1 MLEQSSFKMKSYGF
15 TLVEILVVIAIIG
28 LIFSVTLP
36 ISYELYESYK
46 NSLKVQE
53 VTLYI
58 ASLKRE
64 GFLYSEEKDI
74 SSSEGALIVNGEKK
88 VFPGVYIL
96 VKEPFK
102 FFKNGTSNGGEI
114 EIQVGSEKYKIT
126 VSAPFG
132 DLSLERVGYEKV

>member
-1 MLEQSSFKMKSYGF
+1 MKNYGF
-15 TLVEILVVIAIIG
+15 TLVEILIVIAIIG

-36 ISYELYESYK
+36 ISYELYETYK
-46 NSLKVQE
+46 NSLKAQE
-53 VTLYI
+53 VMLYI

-64 GFLYSEEKDI
+64 GFLYSEEKEI
-74 SSSEGALIVNGEKK
+74 SSSEGALIVNGEPK

-96 VKEPFK
+96 VKKSFK

-114 EIQVGSEKYKIT
+114 EIRVGGERYKII

-132 DLSLERVGYEKV
+132 ELSLERIGYEKA

>member
-1 MLEQSSFKMKSYGF
+1 MKNYGF
-15 TLVEILVVIAIIG
+15 TLVEILIVIAIIG

-36 ISYELYESYK
+36 ISYELYETYK
-46 NSLKVQE
+46 NSLKAQE
-53 VTLYI
+53 VMLYI

-74 SSSEGALIVNGEKK
+74 SSSEGALIVNGEPK

-96 VKEPFK
+96 VKKSFK

-114 EIQVGSEKYKIT
+114 EIRVGGERYKII

-132 DLSLERVGYEKV
+132 ELSLERIGYEKA

>member
-1 MLEQSSFKMKSYGF
+1 MKTHGF
-15 TLVEILVVIAIIG
+15 TLIEILIVITIVG
-28 LIFSVTLP
+28 LIFSITLP

-53 VTLYI
+53 VMLYI

-64 GFLYSEEKDI
+64 SFLYSEEKDI
-74 SSSEGALIVNGEKK
+74 SSCEGALIVNGKSK
-88 VFPGVYIL
+88 VFSGVYI
-96 VKEPFK
+96 VVRKPFK

-114 EIQVGSEKYKIT
+114 EIHVGSEKYKII

-132 DLSLERVGYEKV
+132 ELFFERIGYEKV

>member
-1 MLEQSSFKMKSYGF
+1 MKNYGF
-15 TLVEILVVIAIIG
+15 TLVEILIVIAIIG

-36 ISYELYESYK
+36 ISYELYETYK
-46 NSLKVQE
+46 NSLKAQE
-53 VTLYI
+53 VMLYI

-74 SSSEGALIVNGEKK
+74 SSSEGALIVNGEPKF
-88 VFPGVYIL
+88 FPGVYIL
-96 VKEPFK
+96 VKKPFK

-114 EIQVGSEKYKIT
+114 EIRVGGERYKII

-132 DLSLERVGYEKV
+132 ELSLERIGYEKT